1 MNRSN
6 NYSNSYNSGKT
17 GNRACN
23 GTKYVIKKGDTLYSI
38 SRRYDVPLALV
49 LRANPYVDVYNLQ
62 VGDEICIPSSKE
74 SMPPVLEPGP
84 VRPPVVLGPGPVRPP
99 VEEGPGPVMPPVE
112 EGPGPVM
119 PPIEEGPE
127 PVMPPMQMGPG
138 PVRPSIVTERPSGM
152 NMGAAPVQNKQTEVG
167 TRNTFNFNYYGGK
180 PAPSRDRERAR
191 KEMPRREETPRSPAP
206 TMTPAKPAVPERRTT
221 QVRKTMPVVERR
233 PAPVAEQAP
242 TRPVMPKMREA
253 VPARPVMPQMRE
265 AVPTRPAMPQMRE
278 TVPVRR
284 TMPAA
289 QPERVIPKHYMASM
303 EECPMMKTKMVAPVR
318 IITKP
323 RTEEA
328 PCMESEK
335 DRCGRWSSYQ
345 DRERFHSIMNY
356 EDDMNTSCCKKIPN
370 CTESITRPESNKCCP
385 RPMPCED
392 DDNMTIIS
400 YVSRD
405 DDTLQDV
412 LDYFTMNLADLFQY
426 NVPDTI
432 RLKPGCMIR
441 VPGKGDDK

>member
-62 VGDEICIPSSKE
+62 VGDEICIPSSAE
-74 SMPPVLEPGP
+74 SMPPVAEPGP
-84 VRPPVVLGPGPVRPP
+84 VRPPVVEGPGPVRPP
-99 VEEGPGPVMPPVE
+99 VVEGPGPVMPPVE

-119 PPIEEGPE
+119 PPIEEEPG
-127 PVMPPMQMGPG
+127 PVMPPVQMGPG
-138 PVRPSIVTERPSGM
+138 PVRPSIITERPTGM
-152 NMGAAPVQNKQTEVG
+152 NMGAAPVQNKQTEFG

-180 PAPSRDRERAR
+180 PAPVKDRERAR
-191 KEMPRREETPRSPAP
+191 KDMPRREETPRRTAP
-206 TMTPAKPAVPERRTT
+206 TMTPARPATPERRAT
-221 QVRKTMPVVERR
+221 QVRQTMPVVERK
-233 PAPVAEQAP
+233 PAPVVEQVP
-242 TRPVMPKMREA
+242 T
-253 VPARPVMPQMRE
+253 RPVMPQMRE
-265 AVPTRPAMPQMRE
+265 AMPA
-278 TVPVRR
+278 RR

-289 QPERVIPKHYMASM
+289 QTERVIPRHYMDSM
-303 EECPMMKTKMVAPVR
+303 EERPMMKTKMVTPVR

-356 EDDMNTSCCKKIPN
+356 EDDRNTSCCKKIPN
-370 CTESITRPESNKCCP
+370 CTESITRPESNNCCR
-385 RPMPCED
+385 RPMPCDD

-400 YVSRD
+400 YVSRE

-412 LDYFTMNLADLFQY
+412 LDYFTMNIADLFQY
-426 NVPDTI
+426 NVPNTI

>member
-180 PAPSRDRERAR
+180 PASAKDRERAR
-191 KEMPRREETPRSPAP
+191 KDMPRREETPRRPAP
-206 TMTPAKPAVPERRTT
+206 TMTPAKPATPERRTT
-221 QVRKTMPVVERR
+221 QFRKTMPVVERR

-253 VPARPVMPQMRE
+253 VPVRPV
-265 AVPTRPAMPQMRE
+265 MPQMRE

-289 QPERVIPKHYMASM
+289 QPERIIPKHYMDSM
-303 EECPMMKTKMVAPVR
+303 EERPMMKTKMVAPVR
-318 IITKP
+318 IITKS

-328 PCMESEK
+328 PCMDSEK

-356 EDDMNTSCCKKIPN
+356 EDDMNTSCCKKIPS

-385 RPMPCED
+385 RPMPCDD

-412 LDYFTMNLADLFQY
+412 LDYFTMNIADLFQY

>member
-62 VGDEICIPSSKE
+62 VGDEICIPSSQE

-84 VRPPVVLGPGPVRPP
+84 VRPPVVIEPEPAMPQ
-99 VEEGPGPVMPPVE
+99 VEEE
-112 EGPGPVM
+112 SGPVM
-119 PPIEEGPE
+119 PPIEEEPG
-127 PVMPPMQMGPG
+127 PVMPPVQMGPG
-138 PVRPSIVTERPSGM
+138 PVRPSIITERPTGM

-180 PAPSRDRERAR
+180 PAPAKDRERVR
-191 KEMPRREETPRSPAP
+191 KDMPRREETPRRTAP
-206 TMTPAKPAVPERRTT
+206 TMTPARPATPERRAT
-221 QVRKTMPVVERR
+221 QVRQTMPVVERK
-233 PAPVAEQAP
+233 PAPVVEQVP
-242 TRPVMPKMREA
+242 T
-253 VPARPVMPQMRE
+253 RPVMPQMRE
-265 AVPTRPAMPQMRE
+265 AMPA
-278 TVPVRR
+278 RR

-289 QPERVIPKHYMASM
+289 QTERVIPRHYMDSM
-303 EECPMMKTKMVAPVR
+303 EERPMMKTKMVAPVR

-356 EDDMNTSCCKKIPN
+356 EDDRNTSCCKKLPK
-370 CTESITRPESNKCCP
+370 CTESITRSESNKCCR
-385 RPMPCED
+385 RPMACDED
-392 DDNMTIIS
+392 DDMTIIS

-405 DDTLQDV
+405 NDTLQDV

-426 NVPDTI
+426 NVPNTI